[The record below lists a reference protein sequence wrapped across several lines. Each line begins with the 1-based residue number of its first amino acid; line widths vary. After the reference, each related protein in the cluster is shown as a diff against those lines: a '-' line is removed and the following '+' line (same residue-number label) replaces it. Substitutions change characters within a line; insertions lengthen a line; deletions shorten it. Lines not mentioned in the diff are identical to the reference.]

1 MMQSMNTPMTR
12 AEFERRF
19 HLLKEQMNQE
29 KIHFSAS
36 AALGTAGL
44 LKVRL
49 LPNGRIDFLSV
60 NESVRCLVNTS
71 AQFDGETMEEMINN
85 LETKDS
91 QNTTTEYIGNP
102 TDSGE
107 QQN

>member
-1 MMQSMNTPMTR
+1 MQSMKTPSTR

-19 HLLKEQMNQE
+19 HLLNEQIKQE

-36 AALGTAGL
+36 VVHGIDGIQ
-44 LKVRL
+44 KVRL

-71 AQFDGETMEEMINN
+71 VQFNSEAMEEMINN
-85 LETKDS
+85 LENQVS
-91 QNTTTEYIGNP
+91 QNTTTE
-102 TDSGE
+102 
-107 QQN
+107 

>member
-1 MMQSMNTPMTR
+1 MMQSMNTPRTR

-19 HLLKEQMNQE
+19 HLLKEQMKQE

-36 AALGTAGL
+36 AALGIDGI

-49 LPNGRIDFLSV
+49 LPNERIDFLSV

-71 AQFDGETMEEMINN
+71 VQFNSEAMEEMINN
-85 LETKDS
+85 LENQDS
-91 QNTTTEYIGNP
+91 QNTTTEHIGNS
-102 TDSGE
+102 TNSGE
-107 QQN
+107 KQN